1 MHQNDQTHLDRLD
14 GDPETNE
21 MENTDGDYIDDDMHD
36 EIAGVS
42 VQLKTSRT
50 RGGMTKHKDK
60 DDFYI
65 DDIQTF
71 HNFVLDMN
79 RCRFK
84 KFRHSN
90 LLLDDSIY
98 LNQP

>member
-1 MHQNDQTHLDRLD
+1 
-14 GDPETNE
+14 
-21 MENTDGDYIDDDMHD
+21 MENTDGEFDEDMQD

-50 RGGMTKHKDK
+50 RNGAARQHDK
-60 DDFYI
+60 DDFFI

-98 LNQP
+98 LN